1 LVADSLIR
9 QLVLLLRFVL
19 PILSHTAP
27 FSLFISICLI
37 GQAMRNRR
45 KQNCSF
51 RQLVNAFVLV
61 FLQVAKEVGF
71 ELPPPGEY
79 AVGMFFMPT
88 DEKRHEKG
96 KAGFK
101 KVGVTLLINLVMV
114 VYGQCRICMLS
125 SFL

>member
-1 LVADSLIR
+1 
-9 QLVLLLRFVL
+9 
-19 PILSHTAP
+19 
-27 FSLFISICLI
+27 
-37 GQAMRNRR
+37 MRNRR

-88 DEKRHEKG
+88 DEKRREKG
-96 KAGFK
+96 KAEFK
-101 KVGVTLLINLVMV
+101 KVGVTLLINLIA
-114 VYGQCRICMLS
+114 YEQCMICMF

>member
-1 LVADSLIR
+1 
-9 QLVLLLRFVL
+9 
-19 PILSHTAP
+19 
-27 FSLFISICLI
+27 
-37 GQAMRNRR
+37 
-45 KQNCSF
+45 
-51 RQLVNAFVLV
+51 V
-61 FLQVAKEVGF
+61 FLQVAKEVRF

-96 KAGFK
+96 KVGFK

-114 VYGQCRICMLS
+114 VYEQCRICMLS